1 MVKKTNQQLVQ
12 LLPASNSMN
21 HLLILSELLMC
32 LLHIL
37 QSYISPELGKLI
49 ISSFSMHV
57 LVAEAVFLSDV
68 FVGSSLADIDAQQGA

>member
-1 MVKKTNQQLVQ
+1 
-12 LLPASNSMN
+12 
-21 HLLILSELLMC
+21 MC